1 MFTLHPRLAA
11 DTFAVVTLPLCEVR
25 LMNDRRF
32 TWLILVPQREEIT
45 ELHQLSS
52 TDQIKLLQ
60 ESSDIS
66 HALTET
72 GAIDKLNVAALGN
85 LVAQFHWHLVAR
97 SKEDPC
103 WPGPVWGCGNA
114 EPYGAETAKNL
125 ITRLRKIINKEG
137 KYES

>member
-52 TDQIKLLQ
+52 ADQIKLLQ

-66 HALTET
+66 HALAET

-114 EPYGAETAKNL
+114 EPYGAETA
-125 ITRLRKIINKEG
+125 
-137 KYES
+137 